1 MSEANKKQL
10 DLVLKTLDRIELH
23 GKDNLDMM
31 LGVMLTLE
39 KVIKEDDHAVLDSDG
54 NSEA

>member
-1 MSEANKKQL
+1 MAPLSEANKKQL

-31 LGVMLTLE
+31 LGVMLALE
-39 KVIKEDDHAVLDSDG
+39 KLGQDEPIEQEENNG
-54 NSEA
+54 